1 MSNLYEILANAQ
13 NGEAIDRLA
22 HQFDLTHEEAENA
35 VAALLPA
42 ISRGLKQSTATPEG
56 LGGLLSLAAQ
66 QRDLYDD
73 QELAFGDT
81 GRSAGNDAL
90 GAMFGSK
97 DVSRAVAAQAQHA
110 TGIGAGILKQMLPV
124 IIGMVLSGLLK
135 NLGGGS
141 AQGQPMPAPQP
152 SPGAPGGGMGGGLG
166 DVLGEILGG
175 RMPGGQSPGGGLSP
189 FPFPLPDGR
198 GAPQQPGPSQ
208 GPGGGDIL
216 GQILRDML
224 GGGGPS
230 GGPAAPNSRDLKD
243 LSDLSNKLPFAG
255 GYGEALFGDALEP
268 GHDVDRQHE
277 QNVEQL
283 FDSFFGGRR

>member
-1 MSNLYEILANAQ
+1 MSNLYEILAAAQ

-22 HQFDLTHEEAENA
+22 RQFDLTHDEAENA

-42 ISRGLKQSTATPEG
+42 VSRGLKQSTASPEG

-66 QRDLYDD
+66 QQDLYDD
-73 QELAFGDT
+73 EELAFGET
-81 GRSAGNDAL
+81 GRNAGNDAL

-97 DVSRAVAAQAQHA
+97 DVSRAVATQAQHA

-141 AQGQPMPAPQP
+141 AQGQPMPSPQRMPQP
-152 SPGAPGGGMGGGLG
+152 GPGGGMGGGLG
-166 DVLGEILGG
+166 DILGEILGG
-175 RMPGGQSPGGGLSP
+175 RMPGGSTPGGGQSP

-208 GPGGGDIL
+208 GPGGDL

-224 GGGGPS
+224 GGGGS
-230 GGPAAPNSRDLKD
+230 GGPAQPNSRDLKE

-277 QNVEQL
+277 QNIEQL
-283 FDSFFGGRR
+283 FDRFFGGRR